1 MIVIRTCVL
10 LLGGLLVAAAPQA
23 DEQPVPP
30 SARSADLIEDLGL
43 EVATVASRE
52 HPRWRPPRKV
62 VARVDAPERVAWL
75 QSAAPGVEIVGVR
88 TTEEAV
94 QAAAHADAV
103 LGFCSPGIVAA
114 GTELRWI
121 QVLWAGVEDC
131 VAIDGLRER
140 DIVLTNMQRVAGPVM
155 AEHVFA
161 MLLALTRGLDGYLEA
176 QRAGEWRRDAVDRD
190 RMRSLREKTLLVVGL
205 GGIGS
210 EVARLG
216 HAFGMEV
223 IATRASGRR
232 GPDYVS
238 YVGLPDELD
247 RLAERA
253 DVVVNTAPLTAA
265 TTDMFDEAFF
275 AALKSGAYFINV
287 GRGGS
292 VVTEALLA
300 ALSDGRVAG
309 AGLDVT
315 DPEPLPGGH
324 PLWRAANVIITPH
337 VSASIDTGSED
348 RWLVVRENL
357 RRYAAGEPL
366 LSVVDVER
374 GY

>member
-1 MIVIRTCVL
+1 MSMTRMSAVLCGWL
-10 LLGGLLVAAAPQA
+10 LLAAGAYA
-23 DEQPVPP
+23 DEQAAPA
-30 SARSADLIEDLGL
+30 ARSADLIADLGL
-43 EVATVASRE
+43 EVADVASRD

-62 VARVDAPERVAWL
+62 VARIDTPQRVAWL
-75 QSAAPGVEIVGVR
+75 EAAVPGVEIVGVR
-88 TTEEAV
+88 TEEEAV
-94 QAAAHADAV
+94 QAAPGADAV
-103 LGFCSPGIVAA
+103 LGFCTPEIVAA
-114 GTELRWI
+114 DGELRWI

-131 VAIDGLRER
+131 VAIEGLGQR

-161 MLLALTRGLDGYLEA
+161 MLLGLTRGLDGYLDA
-176 QRAGEWRRDAVDRD
+176 QRTGTWRRDAVDRD
-190 RMRSLREKTLLVVGL
+190 RMRSLRGRTLLVVGL

-247 RLAERA
+247 RLAGRA

-265 TTDMFDEAFF
+265 TTGMFGEAFF
-275 AALKSGAYFINV
+275 AALQPGAYFINV

-292 VVTEALLA
+292 VVTDVLVA
-300 ALSDGRVAG
+300 ALEDGRVAG

-315 DPEPLPGGH
+315 DPEPLPEGH
-324 PLWRAANVIITPH
+324 PLWRAPNVIITPH